1 MNDFLTNFIPR
12 PIRTFLFYFRT
23 TCTGLCSGAA
33 RLGAITGIMIG
44 ELNLLH
50 SSVIVNVLAAL
61 VTLLSAF
68 LIKIL
73 PDMTKHRM
81 PVSLQDIAKVQFPEM
96 FLKPNNDAEAAETEE
111 SQL

>member
-1 MNDFLTNFIPR
+1 
-12 PIRTFLFYFRT
+12 
-23 TCTGLCSGAA
+23 
-33 RLGAITGIMIG
+33 MIG

-50 SSVIVNVLAAL
+50 SSFVVNILAAV

-73 PDMTKHRM
+73 PDMTKSRM
-81 PVSLQDIAKVQFPEM
+81 PVSLQDIVKVQFPEM
-96 FLKPNNDAEAAETEE
+96 FKPNNDAETAE